1 LAQVIPST
9 VSSQVKRARVCKV
22 SLGMMFCRACL
33 VAVGVCVPTA
43 FLGCGTD
50 SDSGGTDS
58 DSGGGPASS
67 PGAFCKDESHFMPD
81 NEIELLHHCD
91 GVSSVPKETCEEK
104 GCFFYMQICM
114 CSTQAFCEG
123 VGGTWNEVKCN
134 DLGGKWADFINKASE
149 ARSNNN
155 ICEGKVTTFPED
167 GGDYTSGQRMDLRVA
182 VGTVARACCSS
193 FPETVCDADN
203 TAATCK
209 SPEDLLVNED
219 AYGKCLSF
227 HAPKTTCEENNCDSD
242 AFGCRCTTE
251 ADCKAAGSRWLKKTC
266 GDDMRQRNDDYYAKI
281 ATARATDSCSSNG
294 AELMFE
300 DGLLSRPSFTFLKEL
315 KDRTYFNRKCCIS
328 SSDLCDSTVE
338 EALV

>member
-1 LAQVIPST
+1 
-9 VSSQVKRARVCKV
+9 
-22 SLGMMFCRACL
+22 MMFCRAGL

-50 SDSGGTDS
+50 SDSGG
-58 DSGGGPASS
+58 GPTPTPTASS

-91 GVSSVPKETCEEK
+91 GDSLVSKETCEAN
-104 GCFFYMQICM
+104 GCLSSPTGCM
-114 CSTQAFCEG
+114 CNAQASCEG
-123 VGGTWNEVKCN
+123 VGRTWNEVKCN

-155 ICEGKVTTFPED
+155 ICEGKVTTFPAH
-167 GGDYTSGQRMDLRVA
+167 GGDYTSGKSMDLRVA

-193 FPETVCDADN
+193 FPATVCDADN

-209 SPEDLLVNED
+209 SPADLLVNED
-219 AYGKCLSF
+219 RHGECLSF
-227 HAPKTTCEENNCDSD
+227 HANETTCEANSCIYTHATSDCWCD
-242 AFGCRCTTE
+242 TE
-251 ADCKAAGSRWLKKTC
+251 ERCKAAGGRWLKKTC

-281 ATARATDSCSSNG
+281 ATARATGSCDSNG
-294 AELMFE
+294 AALMFV
-300 DGLLSRPSFTFLKEL
+300 DGLLSRPSSTPHLKKL
-315 KDRTYFNRKCCIS
+315 SDRTWGNDECCKS